1 MKSLFRNSFFK
12 LATDYWMIGVYL
24 LALAWGI
31 GGATGLRVAAIF
43 DACLVGIFGG
53 AFLLAYCAGMR
64 DWQGQKECGGQRR
77 FLCHHCLHLGDF
89 LAECGLC
96 KEHIEAFQLNTK
108 GAFNKACLACQE
120 IIFPDKFMASCYY
133 CKQPSDP
140 AIYHH
145 RRVNILAVI
154 SNNDFA
160 ELLKNSGEE
169 VRISDDG
176 TEFFYYDADGI
187 LQYVLNLENAGAE
200 HRSESYRHAWQQVER
215 IWIDADGVDALQVA
229 RQTDALTRR
238 MLEPENLQKIKVLVR
253 QNEIDSV
260 VRLRLEQQFGTLS
273 YGISPEQLISIAVP
287 ISPKSFTA
295 ENSETPEINSAPKR
309 NAEDKERQS

>member
-43 DACLVGIFGG
+43 DACLVGIFAG

-77 FLCHHCLHLGDF
+77 FLCHHCLHLGEF

-96 KEHIEAFQLNTK
+96 KELIEAFQLNTK
-108 GAFNKACLACQE
+108 GAFNKACLACEE
-120 IIFPDKFMASCYY
+120 IIFPDKFMASCDK

-145 RRVNILAVI
+145 RRVSILAAI
-154 SNNDFA
+154 STSDFTK
-160 ELLKNSGEE
+160 LLKICNEQA
-169 VRISDDG
+169 RISDDG
-176 TEFFYYDADGI
+176 TEFFSHDAAET
-187 LQYVLNLENAGAE
+187 LLYVLNLESSGAE
-200 HRSESYRHAWQQVER
+200 HKSGSYRHAWQQVER

-229 RQTDALTRR
+229 RQTDALVRR
-238 MLEPENLQKIKVLVR
+238 MSDAAKLSKIKVLVR

-260 VRLRLEQQFGTLS
+260 VRLRLEQQFGALS
-273 YGISPEQLISIAVP
+273 FGIAPEQLISTSAP
-287 ISPKSFTA
+287 NSPKLLIEEIVIEPAPNLIA
-295 ENSETPEINSAPKR
+295 ESEKVKS
-309 NAEDKERQS
+309 

>member
-31 GGATGLRVAAIF
+31 GGATGLRVAAIV
-43 DACLVGIFGG
+43 DACLLGVFAG
-53 AFLLAYCAGMR
+53 AFLLAYCAGAR
-64 DWQGQKECGGQRR
+64 DWSGQKECGGQRR
-77 FLCHHCLHLGDF
+77 FLCHHCLHLGEF

-96 KEHIEAFQLNTK
+96 KEHIETFQLNTK

-120 IIFPDKFMASCYY
+120 IIFPDKFMASCDK
-133 CKQPSDP
+133 CRLPSNA

-154 SNNDFA
+154 SNSDF
-160 ELLKNSGEE
+160 EKLLKISGEQKR
-169 VRISDDG
+169 VSDDR
-176 TEFFYYDADGI
+176 TEFFSYDADET
-187 LQYVLNLENAGAE
+187 LLYVLNLENAGAE
-200 HRSESYRHAWQQVER
+200 HKSESYRHSWQQAER

-229 RQTDALTRR
+229 RQIDALVRR
-238 MLEPENLQKIKVLVR
+238 MSDAAKLSKIKVLIR

-260 VRLRLEQQFGTLS
+260 VRLRLEQQFGALS
-273 YGISPEQLISIAVP
+273 YGITPEQLISVP
-287 ISPKSFTA
+287 VSILPKSLTP
-295 ENSETPEINSAPKR
+295 ENSETPEINPAPKR
-309 NAEDKERQS
+309 NADKELHS

>member
-31 GGATGLRVAAIF
+31 GGATGFRIAAIF
-43 DACLVGIFGG
+43 DACLFGIFAG

-64 DWQGQKECGGQRR
+64 DWQGQKKCGGQRR
-77 FLCHHCLHLGDF
+77 FLCHHCLHLGEF

-96 KEHIEAFQLNTK
+96 KERIETFQLNTK

-120 IIFPDKFMASCYY
+120 VIFPDKFMASCYY

-145 RRVNILAVI
+145 RRGRILAVI

-160 ELLKNSGEE
+160 KLLKISGEQKR
-169 VRISDDG
+169 VSDDG
-176 TEFFYYDADGI
+176 TEFFSYDADETLLYI
-187 LQYVLNLENAGAE
+187 LNLENAGAE
-200 HRSESYRHAWQQVER
+200 HRSESYRHAWQHVER
-215 IWIDADGVDALQVA
+215 IWIDADVGEALQVA
-229 RQTDALTRR
+229 RQTDALVRR
-238 MLEPENLQKIKVLVR
+238 MLDPEKLQKIKVLVR

-260 VRLRLEQQFGTLS
+260 VRLRLEQQFGALS
-273 YGISPEQLISIAVP
+273 YGISPEQLFSIPVP
-287 ISPKSFTA
+287 NSPKFLA
-295 ENSETPEINSAPKR
+295 EEMVIESTPTLI
-309 NAEDKERQS
+309 AESQEVKS